1 MIVVIDSNIVFS
13 AMLNTNSLIGDLI
26 LNSQEVFKFRTCNF
40 LATEIHLHWDKI
52 QQVSKLSD
60 EQLQES
66 KRLIYKR
73 IDFIDERQ
81 IPKKYRIIAFEMVKD
96 VDIKDLVF
104 VSLNEYSKSILWTGD
119 KKLINGLRAKGYQN
133 VLSTEE
139 LLKLRLAIERNK
151 KL

>member
-139 LLKLRLAIERNK
+139 LLKLRLAIERKK